1 MAAADAPE
9 MRADT
14 GFVVGYEEFS
24 GFRCEFYV
32 VAGTRHRLDG
42 DLLVFDIT
50 GRFET
55 LEN

>member
-1 MAAADAPE
+1 